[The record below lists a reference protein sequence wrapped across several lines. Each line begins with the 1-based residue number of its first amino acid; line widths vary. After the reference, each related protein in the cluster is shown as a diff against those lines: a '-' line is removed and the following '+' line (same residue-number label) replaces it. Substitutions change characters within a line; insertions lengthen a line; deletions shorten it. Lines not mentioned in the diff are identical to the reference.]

1 MNRHFFVL
9 AFNVIDNRIDHS
21 RYFLPAAKVENYNI
35 MMDGK
40 NLFNQPIKNSI
51 KTYDIIQKI
60 AIGEGDDYNS
70 SCLLDYHIIT
80 LKTTIKL

>member
-1 MNRHFFVL
+1 
-9 AFNVIDNRIDHS
+9 
-21 RYFLPAAKVENYNI
+21 

-80 LKTTIKL
+80 LKTTIKLQQQI